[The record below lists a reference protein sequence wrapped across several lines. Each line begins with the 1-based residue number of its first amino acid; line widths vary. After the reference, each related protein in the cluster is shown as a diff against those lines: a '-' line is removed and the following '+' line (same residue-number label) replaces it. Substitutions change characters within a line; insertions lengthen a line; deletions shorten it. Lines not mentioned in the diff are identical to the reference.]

1 MVDLKLNYSQ
11 IIDLYTSLMRM
22 GEVSDLK
29 AALAV
34 AKTMNSISQDANIF
48 IKQRERI
55 IKKYGE
61 VEGDQFKILPENL
74 DKYMAEITELGNTES
89 DAEIYQADVPLEAF
103 QAEGVRAKDLLVAS
117 QYLIKKGSNDE

>member
-1 MVDLKLNYSQ
+1 MKYSELVN
-11 IIDLYTSLMRM
+11 IYESITRM

-29 AALAV
+29 AALVV
-34 AKTMNSISQDANIF
+34 AKTANSIEKDVTFF

-61 VEGDQFKILPENL
+61 INGDQFTILPENL
-74 DKYMAEITELGNTES
+74 DKYMAEIAELGNTES
-89 DAEIYQADVPLEAF
+89 DAEIYQADVQLEAF

-117 QYLIKKGSNDE
+117 QYLIKKESNNEG